1 MTGQIDG
8 GAKGAL
14 RRPQIE
20 MRSIDFVPEEE
31 RHGKLRDQGP
41 FWFLSNFH
49 FMSIAVGFVGPSM
62 GLSLAGTIIA
72 SVLGILIGTT
82 FQAFH
87 ATQGPALGLPQM
99 IQSRAQFGFRGV
111 IIPLIA
117 AMFSPLSFNIVA
129 TVLIAEGVGKL
140 FGIDRMTAIAAVA
153 VISGALAIFGHDGMH
168 RAFRLLFWLSLP
180 IYLVLSVALPGHHIA
195 GTVEASGGW
204 VWAAFFTQLATTASF
219 NLGLAPYVSDY
230 SRYLPRS
237 TSPAKIIGQVFLGA
251 ALSAIWLISLGAWL
265 ATSFGASDGL
275 LALYEAGD
283 TVLKGVGLVAVLLSI
298 SALVATVGMNSY
310 SGMLMVITSVDCF
323 RRIKPTRKLR
333 VTVLL
338 AWTAVWAILAATL
351 NGNAIG
357 YVSAAMLILLY
368 ALVPWTAVN
377 LVDFFIVRKGDY
389 RVRDLFTPNGIYG
402 AWNAR
407 GLFAYG
413 TGFVA
418 SIPFFAVSGIYTG
431 PIAQALGGVDL
442 AWLIGLLVTG
452 AAYVLAGRVDA
463 APAATEAANCY

>member
-1 MTGQIDG
+1 MAAVTDSG
-8 GAKGAL
+8 GKGAL

-20 MRSIDFVPEEE
+20 MRSIDFVPEDE
-31 RHGKLRDQGP
+31 RHGRLRDQGP

-62 GLSLAGTIIA
+62 GLSLMGTIVA
-72 SVLGILIGTT
+72 SILGILIGTT

-87 ATQGPALGLPQM
+87 ATQGPTLGLPQM

-111 IIPLIA
+111 IVPLIA

-140 FGIDRMTAIAAVA
+140 FGLDRMTAIAAVA
-153 VISGALAIFGHDGMH
+153 VVSGALAILGHDGMH

-180 IYLVLSVALPGHHIA
+180 IYLVLSFALAGHHIA
-195 GTVEASGGW
+195 GTAQATGGW

-237 TSPAKIIGQVFLGA
+237 TNPARIIAQVFMGA
-251 ALSAIWLISLGAWL
+251 AVSAIWLISLGAWL

-275 LALYEAGD
+275 LALYEAGE
-283 TVLKGVGLVAVLLSI
+283 TVLRGVGLAAVLLSI

-310 SGMLMVITSVDCF
+310 SGMLMVITSADCL
-323 RRIKPTRKLR
+323 RRVTPTRRLR
-333 VTVLL
+333 VIVLL
-338 AWTAVWAILAATL
+338 GWTAAWAALAATL

-357 YVSAAMLILLY
+357 YVSAAMIILLY

-389 RVRDLFTPNGIYG
+389 TIPDLFTPNGIYG
-402 AWNAR
+402 AWNMR
-407 GLFAYG
+407 GLISYG
-413 TGFVA
+413 LGVVA
-418 SIPFFAVSGIYTG
+418 SIPFFTVPGIYTG
-431 PIAQALGGVDL
+431 PLAQSLGGVDI
-442 AWLIGLLVTG
+442 AWLVGLLVTG
-452 AAYVLAGRVDA
+452 VAYLLPGRIDA
-463 APAATEAANCY
+463 QPVAIETATC

>member
-1 MTGQIDG
+1 MTITDSGE
-8 GAKGAL
+8 KGVF

-20 MRSIDFVPEEE
+20 MRSIDFVPDDE
-31 RHGKLRDQGP
+31 RHGRLRDQGP

-62 GLSLAGTIIA
+62 GLSLVGTIVA
-72 SVLGILIGTT
+72 SILGILIGTT

-87 ATQGPALGLPQM
+87 ATQGPTLGLPQM

-111 IIPLIA
+111 IVPLIA

-129 TVLIAEGVGKL
+129 TVLIAEGMGKL
-140 FGIDRMTAIAAVA
+140 FGLDRTTAIAAVA
-153 VISGALAIFGHDGMH
+153 LVSGALAIFGHDGMH

-180 IYLVLSVALPGHHIA
+180 LYLVLSFALAGQHITGTAHAPGQ
-195 GTVEASGGW
+195 W

-237 TSPAKIIGQVFLGA
+237 TSPGRIIAQVFMGA

-275 LALYEAGD
+275 LALYEAGE
-283 TVLKGVGLVAVLLSI
+283 TVFRGVGLLTVLLSI

-310 SGMLMVITSVDCF
+310 SGMLMVITSADCL
-323 RRIKPTRKLR
+323 RRVTPTRRLR
-333 VTVLL
+333 VLVLL
-338 AWTAVWAILAATL
+338 GWTAAWAALAATL
-351 NGNAIG
+351 DGNAIG
-357 YVSAAMLILLY
+357 YVSAAMIILLY

-389 RVRDLFTPNGIYG
+389 NIPDLFTPDGIYG
-402 AWNAR
+402 AWNKR
-407 GLFAYG
+407 GLVSYLMG
-413 TGFVA
+413 VLA
-418 SIPFFAVSGIYTG
+418 SIPFFAVPGIYTG
-431 PIAQALGGVDL
+431 PLAQALGGVDV
-442 AWLIGLLVTG
+442 AWVVGLLVTG
-452 AAYVLAGRVDA
+452 VAYILPGRIDA
-463 APAATEAANCY
+463 RPMAIEAAAC